1 MLDARTARAHSSLN
15 EVTSAIAR
23 LRTPCRGGRMC
34 SWLEATSV
42 SHKEAAINIH
52 SEVVQKYTAS
62 TTAAEAFSGPPPGLF
77 RKGLRGTRFFCD
89 ATGRLEC

>member
-1 MLDARTARAHSSLN
+1 
-15 EVTSAIAR
+15 
-23 LRTPCRGGRMC
+23 MC

-62 TTAAEAFSGPPPGLF
+62 TTVAGAFSGPPPGLF
-77 RKGLRGTRFFCD
+77 RKRAARSCSRPDPAIHTMK
-89 ATGRLEC
+89 GR